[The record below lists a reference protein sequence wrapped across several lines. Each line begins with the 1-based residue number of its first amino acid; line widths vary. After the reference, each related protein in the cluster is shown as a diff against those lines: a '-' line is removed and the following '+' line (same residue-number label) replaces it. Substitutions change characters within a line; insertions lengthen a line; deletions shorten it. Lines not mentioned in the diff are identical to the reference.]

1 MSTQD
6 RRSGHERRG
15 TNRYPVEL
23 EVEWEGSAGRSTGS
37 ISDVSLDGCF
47 VLSSG
52 DVNDGEQ
59 VRVYVPLADGMKVEF
74 VCSVANHVFEIGFGV
89 KFGQLSAAQRDLLIK
104 VVRDSEGG

>member
-6 RRSGHERRG
+6 RRSGTERRAMS
-15 TNRYPVEL
+15 RYPVEL
-23 EVEWEGSAGRSTGS
+23 NVEWEGSTGRSTGS

-59 VRVYVPLADGMKVEF
+59 VRIFIPLADGMKVEF
-74 VCSVANHVFEIGFGV
+74 GGRVANHVFEIGFGI
-89 KFGQLSAAQRDLLIK
+89 KFDQLSAPQRDLLVKI
-104 VVRDSEGG
+104 VRDNESG